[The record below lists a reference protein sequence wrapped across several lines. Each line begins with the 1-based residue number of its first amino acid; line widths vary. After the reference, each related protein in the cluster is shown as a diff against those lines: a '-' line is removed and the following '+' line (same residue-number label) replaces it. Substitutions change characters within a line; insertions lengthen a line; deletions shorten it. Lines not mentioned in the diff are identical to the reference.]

1 MQQLVKLAL
10 MFMLAIV
17 CVGISTTEDAAAL
30 KVYQK
35 SGDFIGN
42 PVVQLGVVKVELDIN
57 KVYSMRHN
65 KYLVQGFSGK
75 PVDAQFFRPTKAK
88 PYIMYDY
95 RCPGYYT
102 TRFYSDL
109 KGLKQ
114 IGYIQVYVAQGDI
127 KYHSKCQKVTPPK
140 SSKPKPQPT
149 EQQPYPEPEPDPEP
163 DPPKPKPIHPIP
175 TVDVKVK
182 ETVKPAPKPT
192 PTPPKPEPAKPPAPP
207 PTPPPTPPTE
217 EELNNAVCKRT
228 AEWTKLKGG
237 EGNGYNPTDEAS
249 WAAATGNTLYK
260 YPDNYPNP
268 VVDKNKQYFLDQV
281 KQDGTR
287 YDGSYDYYVLKAN
300 SSGDALCCPIGQGL
314 KNIAVSE
321 GVYTCG
327 TFTDKEVQASYCVA
341 SGSTTARY
349 DAATNQ
355 CVDYVTEFEYDGD
368 PQGWPLEMEEY
379 PVEET
384 DIYQLGSRNLLNLPT
399 YEDDTGETTEE
410 PPATDPPPATEE
422 PPAEG
427 GCELCKVFE
436 CPGFSEIVL
445 PGFKQVGEEL
455 IGDTFAPP
463 VPDIPRP
470 QMPNIFDVL
479 NNVDERNPAKPTG
492 DDGFGNEDGFSANDV
507 KQQAPTIPEQPD
519 TTGGFDIVDPLDTLP
534 DDGSTAPRPT
544 EQVIEQDIP
553 YPSQDEPTNA
563 VEDDKSVPTPQDT
576 TVDDTAAYPIPGA
589 DNASPPAPSGNA
601 TPPGYNDTATYPTP

>member
-192 PTPPKPEPAKPPAPP
+192 PTPPKPEPPAPP
-207 PTPPPTPPTE
+207 PPPPPQPPPLPPSDD
-217 EELNNAVCKRT
+217 ELYNQICKR
-228 AEWTKLKGG
+228 AADWGFDG
-237 EGNGYNPTDEAS
+237 ADYSPTYEDNS
-249 WAAATGNTLYK
+249 K
-260 YPDNYPNP
+260 YPDNYPKP
-268 VVDKNKQYFLDQV
+268 ASSKHFTVDVLKKDGGRYNSSYNYFLVDTGGQ
-281 KQDGTR
+281 
-287 YDGSYDYYVLKAN
+287 YLE
-300 SSGDALCCPIGQGL
+300 CCPIGEGFT
-314 KNIAVSE
+314 AVNVGGGKYDCQRSSATE
-321 GVYTCG
+321 I
-327 TFTDKEVQASYCVA
+327 QASYCVDA
-341 SGSTTARY
+341 GNREAVYNATTNTCEVPTIEY
-349 DAATNQ
+349 
-355 CVDYVTEFEYDGD
+355 EYDGD

-410 PPATDPPPATEE
+410 PPATEEPPTTEE
-422 PPAEG
+422 PPAESG

-479 NNVDERNPAKPTG
+479 NNVDERNPEKPTG

-519 TTGGFDIVDPLDTLP
+519 NSGGFEIVDPLDTLP
-534 DDGSTAPRPT
+534 EDGSTAPRPT

-601 TPPGYNDTATYPTP
+601 TPPGYDDTAIYPTP